1 MYKLSRKIIVAL
13 ALTALTL
20 APAAFAQEAR
30 SPETEFDEEVEVS
43 EVLLDVIV
51 TNDQG
56 QVIVGLGPEDFR
68 VTEDGEPVEVES
80 ARFYSS
86 SVPEDAAAEIEGV
99 DPVPEDRFFIFFV
112 DDQRKN
118 QASVGVNLVQR
129 QMQAGRDATEWA
141 EQNLAPADWVAV
153 VGYDRSLK
161 VYTDFTRDRQRIAK
175 AIKDATAGRE
185 GMGNW
190 PSRQKDEG
198 PSLLDDLP
206 EGKAL
211 TKATTRIYSALTEV
225 AEAAGDITGRKNLI
239 YLGLGFG
246 RLDRFGGY
254 DEDERYYPDMI
265 HALNDS
271 NVAVYPLDVS
281 PSGASHPFE
290 SALTNLA
297 EDTGGRYFPFFSS
310 FNTPLEEITQ
320 ETGGYYLLAYRA
332 THPAGEEGFQ
342 RVKVET
348 TNDEFNVRAR
358 RGYAY

>member
-1 MYKLSRKIIVAL
+1 MSKLKASFTLLCAL
-13 ALTALTL
+13 LLL
-20 APAAFAQEAR
+20 APAAFAQQ
-30 SPETEFDEEVEVS
+30 SEFGDEVEVS

-51 TNDQG
+51 TNKDG

-68 VTEDGEPVEVES
+68 VTEDGEEVELES
-80 ARFYSS
+80 VRFYSS
-86 SVPEDAAAEIEGV
+86 SVPQEATAEMEGV
-99 DPVPEDRFFIFFV
+99 DPVPEDRYFIFFV

-118 QASVGVNLVQR
+118 QAGVGVNLVQR

-141 EQNLAPADWVAV
+141 ERNLAPADWVAV

-161 VYTDFTRDRQRIAK
+161 VYTDFTRDPQRIAK

-206 EGKAL
+206 QGKAL
-211 TKATTRIYSALTEV
+211 IKATTRIYSAITEV
-225 AEAAGDITGRKNLI
+225 AEAAGDVSGRKNLI

-246 RLDRFGGY
+246 RINRFGAY
-254 DEDERYYPDMI
+254 DEDERYYPDMT
-265 HALNDS
+265 HALNDN

-320 ETGGYYLLAYRA
+320 ETGGYYLLSYRA
-332 THPAGEEGFQ
+332 THPADEDGFQ
-342 RVKVET
+342 RVEVET
-348 TNDEFNVRAR
+348 TNDEFRVRAR
-358 RGYAY
+358 QGYEY

>member
-1 MYKLSRKIIVAL
+1 MSKLKTSFITLCAL
-13 ALTALTL
+13 LLL
-20 APAAFAQEAR
+20 APVAFAQEAR
-30 SPETEFDEEVEVS
+30 SSETEFGDEVEVS

-51 TNDQG
+51 TNKDG

-68 VTEDGEPVEVES
+68 VTEDGEAVELQSV
-80 ARFYSS
+80 RFYSS
-86 SVPEDAAAEIEGV
+86 SVPQEAAAEMEGV
-99 DPVPEDRFFIFFV
+99 DPVPEDRYFIFFV

-129 QMQAGRDATEWA
+129 QMQAGRDAAEWA
-141 EQNLAPADWVAV
+141 ERNLAPADWVAV

-161 VYTDFTRDRQRIAK
+161 VYTDFTRDQGLIAK
-175 AIKDATAGRE
+175 AVKDATAGRQ

-206 EGKAL
+206 QGKAL
-211 TKATTRIYSALTEV
+211 TKATTRVYSALTEV
-225 AEAAGDITGRKNLI
+225 AKAAGDITGRKNLI

-246 RLDRFGGY
+246 RLNRFGAY

-265 HALNDS
+265 HAINDN

-310 FNTPLEEITQ
+310 FNTPLAEITQ
-320 ETGGYYLLAYRA
+320 ETNGYYLLSYRA
-332 THPAGEEGFQ
+332 SHPAGEEGFQ
-342 RVKVET
+342 RVKVEA
-348 TNDEFNVRAR
+348 TNGEFKVRAR
-358 RGYAY
+358 RGYEF